1 MSHSSSSRDLH
12 REDFQKALRDFDT
25 YIDITLEDLMQ
36 LDKMAQ
42 KHARLRETEGLPL
55 REIMTTEVITV
66 TPETPLSD
74 AARILVEQRI
84 SGLPV
89 TDDDGKLSGVVT
101 EADFLCAMGIP
112 CHHPTHNV
120 WQTLEN
126 MFRHPSRTTDMP
138 SKVGDIMIQQVV
150 SINENQTLHD
160 VIEQMKKHHI
170 KRVIVTGDQGQVS
183 GIVTRSNLVQVLLQ
197 QIL

>member
-1 MSHSSSSRDLH
+1 MSGKSSRELR
-12 REDFQKALRDFDT
+12 REDFQQALKEFDT

-36 LDKMAQ
+36 IDRMAN
-42 KHARLRETEGLPL
+42 KHARLRETEGLTV
-55 REIMTTEVITV
+55 REIMTTEMITV
-66 TPETPLSD
+66 TPDTPLSD

-89 TDDDGKLSGVVT
+89 TGDDGKLVGVVT

-112 CHHPTHNV
+112 CHHPTHSV

-126 MFRHPSRTTDMP
+126 MFRHPPRTTDMP
-138 SKVGDIMIQQVV
+138 SKVGDIMVAQVV
-150 SINENQTLHD
+150 SINENKTLHD

-170 KRVIVTGDQGQVS
+170 KRIIVTDDQDRVS
-183 GIVTRSNLVQVLLQ
+183 GIITRSNLVQVLLQ
-197 QIL
+197 QML

>member
-1 MSHSSSSRDLH
+1 MSHSSSSRDLR

-55 REIMTTEVITV
+55 REIMTSEVITV
-66 TPETPLSD
+66 NPDTPLSD

-89 TDDDGKLSGVVT
+89 TADDGKLIGVVT

-120 WQTLEN
+120 
-126 MFRHPSRTTDMP
+126 
-138 SKVGDIMIQQVV
+138 
-150 SINENQTLHD
+150 
-160 VIEQMKKHHI
+160 
-170 KRVIVTGDQGQVS
+170 
-183 GIVTRSNLVQVLLQ
+183 
-197 QIL
+197 